1 MNKKMIIIIVVIA
14 ILAIA
19 GGLYYMNKNQT
30 KNVLVYN
37 NTIKDVGSF
46 KSCDVSDF
54 KLSPIGDDGQTHYVG
69 NDTIA
74 QISVITSASAID
86 DAVSDA
92 EKVNDSAGG
101 HTIYKNTANVGE
113 HKGDVRYFAVLE
125 DNGRFIFITTDSY
138 NNTCTIVDSFE
149 IL

>member
-1 MNKKMIIIIVVIA
+1 MNKKKIVIIVVIA

-19 GGLYYMNKNQT
+19 GGYYIMNYYKT
-30 KNVLVYN
+30 ENVVICN
-37 NTIKDVGSF
+37 NTIDGVGSF
-46 KSCDVSDF
+46 QAIDVCDF
-54 KLSPIGDDGQTHYVG
+54 KLSPISDDNQKHYVG

-74 QISVITSASAID
+74 QISVISSASAINKTI
-86 DAVSDA
+86 SEA

-101 HTIYKNTANVGE
+101 HAIYKNTANVGE
-113 HKGDVRYFAVLE
+113 HKGDVRYFAVIE

-138 NNTCTIVDSFE
+138 NQTCTIVDSFE